1 MKHDSGR
8 KTKDL
13 GQYYTPSSIV
23 DFIVQNTIGSM
34 LESSNGPSFDEITIL
49 DPSVGQGAFLIGAK
63 NYLEAYQLQ
72 KTLKI
77 TNIHQIKREI
87 VVNNLYG
94 IDIDLKQ
101 VMDSRSFLGHPDFIG
116 NIIQFDALVPAPE
129 ISVNISDITPLYA
142 LRLRYK
148 KAYLEND
155 IHSLNE
161 TKTQIL
167 EFEKIIRKNT
177 KQIFI
182 GDKDKVFPL
191 AWEEIF
197 PETGGKF
204 HVIIGNPPWG
214 ADITR
219 IKGQLSY
226 LKSATSQMDSWSL
239 FIERSLLGLRKDG
252 YLGFVIPNTLLL
264 NSNFSQIRS
273 ILLSSCQ
280 ITHLINLGESI
291 FPGVSQPAMIL
302 IARKTRNEA
311 SHRISIIPSITKQ
324 NREEILEEGAKFTS
338 FSSLSCL
345 QTRFSDN
352 KNKEFDIFSLE
363 SDDFVKIVEKDLY
376 SDQKEVCN
384 LGTLV
389 KNGRGVE
396 IGKKGR
402 IVQCPSCKRWSSPP
416 QTERKCKTLNC
427 GYKLSSL
434 DKEIEIVHDSMIDPS
449 IDRPFLVGYQIQRYF
464 THREKYISVEYTGIN
479 YKNPELYQSP
489 KLLVRKTGK
498 GMNWVIDYNNRW
510 VSQVVYIFQLRENL
524 STDYKSISLEYLLGI
539 LNSQIMKKYVTSK
552 FLDPNRT
559 EFPHFVQKTI
569 LQLPIKIPL
578 SEEEIG
584 LSRTIRNIATKLQLL
599 YQQQHEEGSTTKR
612 KGKLQD
618 QIQKNEEEMEKAVKT
633 IYSIIS

>member
-1 MKHDSGR
+1 MKDDSGR

-23 DFIVQNTIGSM
+23 DFIVQNTIGS
-34 LESSNGPSFDEITIL
+34 LLKSSDGPSSDEITIL

-77 TNIHQIKREI
+77 ANGQQIKREI

-94 IDIDLKQ
+94 IDIDPKQ

-116 NIIQFDALVPAPE
+116 NIMQFDSLVPAPD
-129 ISVNISDITPLYA
+129 ISENISKVTPLYS

-148 KAYLEND
+148 KAYLKND
-155 IHSLNE
+155 MQTITE
-161 TKTQIL
+161 
-167 EFEKIIRKNT
+167 
-177 KQIFI
+177 
-182 GDKDKVFPL
+182 KDKVFPL

-226 LKSATSQMDSWSL
+226 LKSATFQMDSWSL

-252 YLGFVIPNTLLL
+252 YLGFVVPNTLLL
-264 NSNFSQIRS
+264 NPNFSQIRS
-273 ILLSSCQ
+273 VLLSSCQ
-280 ITHLINLGESI
+280 ITHLINLGESV

-302 IARKTRNEA
+302 IARKTRNEL

-324 NREEILEEGAKFTS
+324 DREEILEDGAKFTS
-338 FSSLSCL
+338 HSSLSCL

-352 KNKEFDIFSLE
+352 VNKEFDIFSLE

-464 THREKYISVEYTGIN
+464 THQEKYISAQYTGIN

-524 STDYKSISLEYLLGI
+524 SEPYMSITLEYLLGI
-539 LNSQIMKKYVTSK
+539 LNSQIKKKYVTSK

-559 EFPHFVQKTI
+559 EFPHFVQKSI

-578 SEEEIG
+578 SKEHIE
-584 LSRTIRNIATKLQLL
+584 LSTTIRNIAAVLPQL
-599 YQQQHEEGSTTKR
+599 YQQQHEEELTRKR
-612 KGKLQD
+612 NILE
-618 QIQKNEEEMEKAVKT
+618 QIEKKEEEMENAVKT
-633 IYSIIS
+633 IYSIIG